1 MLKNEDLLGCR
12 YGQIVIESY
21 FDTDKYGKRFLC
33 KCDCGNKIVR
43 HGTLIKANR
52 VHSCGCQRGKWNKGK
67 SHEENAMSHIGEK
80 FNRLKIIGYEQNTRK
95 NQQGYLMLCQCD
107 CGNTTKQQYADLK
120 SGKVKS
126 CGCNQKEQASKT
138 GSTIGLNNFKNNY
151 NWYFIKNE
159 EQVNCRTGYEVIY
172 ANYLINNNINF
183 EYEPKCF
190 VLNKE
195 SRYTPDFYLIDTD
208 EWIEIKGSFK
218 SGNQELQKEKIQVF
232 KQTHKHKTI
241 YWNDIVSICNLPY
254 KAYKTYFRHAD
265 KNKTRIE
272 DYLANSSFYN

>member
-1 MLKNEDLLGCR
+1 MLKNEDLIGCR
-12 YGQIVIESY
+12 YGKIVIESY
-21 FDTDKYGKRFLC
+21 FDTDKYGKRF
-33 KCDCGNKIVR
+33 
-43 HGTLIKANR
+43 
-52 VHSCGCQRGKWNKGK
+52 
-67 SHEENAMSHIGEK
+67 
-80 FNRLKIIGYEQNTRK
+80 
-95 NQQGYLMLCQCD
+95 LCQCD

-159 EQVNCRTGYEVIY
+159 EKVHCRSGYEVIY

-190 VLNKE
+190 VLNKK

-218 SGNQELQKEKIQVF
+218 SNNQELQKEKIQVF

-265 KNKTRIE
+265 KNKIRIE

>member
-1 MLKNEDLLGCR
+1 MLKNEDLIGCR
-12 YGQIVIESY
+12 YGKIVIESY

-67 SHEENAMSHIGEK
+67 SHEENSRSHIGEK

-120 SGKVKS
+120 SGKIKS
-126 CGCNQKEQASKT
+126 CGCWQKEQASKT

-159 EQVNCRTGYEVIY
+159 EKVHCRSGYEVIY
-172 ANYLINNNINF
+172 ANWLMKNDIDF

-190 VLNKE
+190 VLDNDK
-195 SRYTPDFYLIDTD
+195 RYTPDFYLSKTD
-208 EWIEIKGSFK
+208 EWVEIKGSFK
-218 SGNQELQKEKIQVF
+218 VGNSHQKDNINIFKINHN
-232 KQTHKHKTI
+232 HKI
-241 YWNDIVSICNLPY
+241 LFWNDIVCICNLPY
-254 KAYKTYFRHAD
+254 KSYSTYFRHAD
-265 KNKTRIE
+265 KNHISRE
-272 DYLANSSFYN
+272 DYLAKSLYDE